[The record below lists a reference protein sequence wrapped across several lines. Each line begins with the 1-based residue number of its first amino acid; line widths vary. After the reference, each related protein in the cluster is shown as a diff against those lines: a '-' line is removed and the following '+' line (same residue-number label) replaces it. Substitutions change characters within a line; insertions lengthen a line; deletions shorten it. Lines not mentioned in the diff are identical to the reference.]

1 MKSGIIYKWKC
12 IENGKEYIGQT
23 NQPNKRKKSF
33 LNFSKNYSGNIINR
47 ARFKYDDENKWE
59 YTILEKVICE
69 NSNDLKFKL
78 NELEKKY
85 ISEYNTL
92 TPNGYNMADGGSGVV
107 INGKFGYWNGKIR
120 SEETKVKIGL
130 ANKGVKH
137 SEQSVADAV
146 RKRDYAEI
154 GRKNSIAL
162 KGKTRIKIY
171 QYDNSGKLINEYNSI
186 EEASQKTA
194 IKSSG
199 IYYAVYIKY
208 KGRIDYD
215 GFIWSNKKLSVDD
228 IIAYNTS
235 NFKINRKID
244 IFLYNGDFNFLGKFK
259 TQVELSNFLGIS
271 KSLTHYILHRGDI
284 SKGIWYKGNF
294 ISDKKIEKTI
304 IN

>member
-33 LNFSKNYSGNIINR
+33 LNFNKNYSGNIINR

-69 NSNDLKFKL
+69 NSNDLKSKL

-85 ISEYNTL
+85 INEYNTL
-92 TPNGYNMADGGSGVV
+92 IPNGYNMTDGGSGVV
-107 INGKFGYWNGKIR
+107 INGEFGYWNGKTR
-120 SEETKVKIGL
+120 SEETKIKIGL
-130 ANKGVKH
+130 ANKGIKH
-137 SEQSVADAV
+137 SEQSVTNAV
-146 RKRDYAEI
+146 HKRDYTEI
-154 GRKNSIAL
+154 ARKNSIAH

-186 EEASQKTA
+186 EEASQKTS

-199 IYYAVYIKY
+199 IYYAVYVKY

-215 GFIWSNKKLSVDD
+215 GFIWSNRKLSVDD

-235 NFKINRKID
+235 NFEINRKID
-244 IFLYNGDFNFLGKFK
+244 IFLYDGDFNFLGKFK

-271 KSLTHYILHRGDI
+271 KSLIHYILHRGDI

-294 ISDKKIEKTI
+294 ILDRKIEKKKQ
-304 IN
+304 